1 VNGLA
6 RCIQFGLVHALTALQ
21 RSQVQT
27 IKARG
32 AELFA
37 PDKGGSYEVFN
48 ERPLDLTLEHYC
60 MQDVVHMPAL
70 WILYNEK
77 LWVRFWKF
85 VVQHETKKRIEESRS
100 PHYVPQGKHK
110 SLGWS
115 WGYLRWLERQWNG

>member
-1 VNGLA
+1 
-6 RCIQFGLVHALTALQ
+6 
-21 RSQVQT
+21 
-27 IKARG
+27 
-32 AELFA
+32 LFA

-48 ERPLDLTLEHYC
+48 ERPLALMLEHYC

-70 WILYNEK
+70 WNLYNDK

-85 VVQHETKKRIEESRS
+85 VVQHETKKRIEESWG

-115 WGYLRWLERQWNG
+115 WDYLRWLEHEWNG